1 MQKVQPETVKE
12 TLREAVTIAR
22 PDLDITSFIPQW
34 LQPAWDF
41 LSPYP
46 GLLTILL
53 LLLAYTIGRVLKTV
67 ITRSLKKITEK
78 TETVSDDQLVDYLTR
93 PLVLTTVTLA
103 LMLAVSAYRLPK
115 TLNDVILS
123 LLATVLLFSWL
134 RAGLRTAR
142 IVLELIA
149 SNRHRFEIIQE
160 RTIPLFDMTIKI
172 LLVGMG
178 AYFFLLIW
186 GINPTAWL
194 ASAGVIGIAVG
205 FAAKDSLAN
214 LFSGIF
220 IVADAPYKI
229 GDYIV
234 LDTGDR
240 GKVTNMGMR
249 STRLLTRDDI
259 EVTVPN
265 AIIANAK
272 IINES
277 GGPWVMHRI
286 RIPIGVAYGSDVDQV
301 CEVLEQTALDHP
313 EVVKTP
319 APRVRM
325 RAFGA
330 SSLDFELMGW
340 IDLPEKRGKVKHDLM
355 KSIYKNL
362 NKAGIGIP
370 YPQMDLHVQGFSKE
384 IPVKVFTTSHKK
396 PDEEGQDKV
405 NPDQEGQNKVNPT
418 GESLNEEN
426 RAEN

>member
-1 MQKVQPETVKE
+1 MQESKPEVTVE
-12 TLREAVTIAR
+12 TAIRS
-22 PDLDITSFIPQW
+22 DLDITPFIPEW
-34 LQPAWDF
+34 FQPVWDF

-46 GLLTILL
+46 GLLTVLL
-53 LLLAYTIGRVLKTV
+53 LLVAYTFGKLLKAV
-67 ITRSLKKITEK
+67 ISHSLKKVTEK
-78 TETVSDDQLVDYLTR
+78 TKSNLDDRLVEYLSH
-93 PLVLTTVTLA
+93 PLVLTTVTVA
-103 LMLAVSAYRLPK
+103 SMLAVSAYRLPK
-115 TLNDVILS
+115 TVNDIALS
-123 LLATVLLFSWL
+123 FLATILLFSWL

-142 IVLELIA
+142 IMLELIGH
-149 SNRHRFEIIQE
+149 NRHRFEIIQE

-172 LLVGMG
+172 LLVGIA
-178 AYFFLLIW
+178 AYLFLLIW

-240 GKVTNMGMR
+240 GKVTNLGMR

-286 RIPIGVAYGSDVDQV
+286 RIPVGVAYGSDVDDV
-301 CEVLEQTALDHP
+301 CEVLEEVANDHP
-313 EVVKTP
+313 EVVKQP
-319 APRVRM
+319 FPRVRM

-330 SSLDFELMGW
+330 SSLDFELLAW
-340 IDLPEKRGKVKHDLM
+340 IDHPEKRGKVKHDLL
-355 KSIYKNL
+355 KNVYKRL
-362 NKAGIGIP
+362 NKENI
-370 YPQMDLHVQGFSKE
+370 E
-384 IPVKVFTTSHKK
+384 IPFPQTDIHVRSYLKEV
-396 PDEEGQDKV
+396 EETEKNDK
-405 NPDQEGQNKVNPT
+405 
-418 GESLNEEN
+418 ESS
-426 RAEN
+426 

>member
-1 MQKVQPETVKE
+1 MQESKPEGVE
-12 TLREAVTIAR
+12 EVITIAR
-22 PDLDITSFIPQW
+22 PDLDITPYIPHW
-34 LQPAWDF
+34 LQPIWDF
-41 LSPYP
+41 LAPYP

-53 LLLAYTIGRVLKTV
+53 LLVAYSLGRLLKT
-67 ITRSLKKITEK
+67 ILSRSLKRVTEK
-78 TETVSDDQLVDYLTR
+78 TESLSDDHLVEYLTR

-103 LMLAVSAYRLPK
+103 LMLAVSAYRLPP
-115 TLNDVILS
+115 TFNNVSLS
-123 LLATVLLFSWL
+123 LLATLLLFSWL

-142 IVLELIA
+142 IMLELIA
-149 SNRHRFEIIQE
+149 HNRHRFEIIQE

-172 LLVGMG
+172 LLVGIA
-178 AYFFLLIW
+178 AYLFLLIW

-220 IVADAPYKI
+220 IVADAPYKL

-240 GKVTNMGMR
+240 GKVTNLGMR

-286 RIPIGVAYGSDVDQV
+286 RIPIGVAYGSDIDLV
-301 CEVLEQTALDHP
+301 CDVLEETANDHP
-313 EVVKTP
+313 EVVKQP
-319 APRVRM
+319 SPRVRM
-325 RAFGA
+325 REFGA
-330 SSLDFELMGW
+330 SSLDFELLAW
-340 IDLPEKRGKVKHDLM
+340 IDHPEKRGKIKHDLL
-355 KSIYKNL
+355 KNIYKNFITH
-362 NKAGIGIP
+362 KIEIP
-370 YPQMDLHVQGFSKE
+370 FPQTDVHIRNYVKE
-384 IPVKVFTTSHKK
+384 IIEK
-396 PDEEGQDKV
+396 DEQGGEDSEVEKEG
-405 NPDQEGQNKVNPT
+405 
-418 GESLNEEN
+418 
-426 RAEN
+426 